1 LTFPEVAVARLQEH
15 VRVLSAEIG
24 ERNFSDPGSLRRA
37 RDYIQSRLE
46 SYGYGV
52 DVQEYSA
59 RLPQE
64 ASPKSYANLIAE
76 RPGSHSRLGREIVL
90 VGAHYDTAVFTPGA
104 DDNASG
110 VAVLLELARLFQSVS
125 SARTVRFAFFST
137 EEPPFFRTDDM
148 GSRRYVERLKTR
160 AETVSAMLCLE
171 MVGYFSDEKS
181 SQKYPPLLRFFYPS
195 EGNFAAVVGD
205 FGSRQLVRRVAREIR
220 ASCRVP
226 VESASLPRPVPG
238 VDFSD
243 HLNFWR
249 EGIPAVMVTDTA
261 FYRNPHYHGPTDT
274 PDKLDY
280 ILMSELTKGLASAV
294 RALASE

>member
-1 LTFPEVAVARLQEH
+1 
-15 VRVLSAEIG
+15 
-24 ERNFSDPGSLRRA
+24 
-37 RDYIQSRLE
+37 
-46 SYGYGV
+46 
-52 DVQEYSA
+52 
-59 RLPQE
+59 
-64 ASPKSYANLIAE
+64 
-76 RPGSHSRLGREIVL
+76 L